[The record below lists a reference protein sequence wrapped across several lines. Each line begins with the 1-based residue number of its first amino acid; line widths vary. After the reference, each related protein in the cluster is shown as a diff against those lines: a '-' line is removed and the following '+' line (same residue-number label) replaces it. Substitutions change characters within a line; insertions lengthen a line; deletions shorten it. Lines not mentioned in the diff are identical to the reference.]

1 MIQTSRRDDA
11 VIRRITA
18 DAQLEEQA
26 AMMGGADEQ
35 AERATDNPQDTLE
48 KSEDSLP
55 PSPPTPP
62 EEEEDATNLTTA
74 DVEKAKKNDDKGDS

>member
-35 AERATDNPQDTLE
+35 ADRATNNPQDTLE

-62 EEEEDATNLTTA
+62 EEENATNLTTA

>member
-35 AERATDNPQDTLE
+35 ADRATDNPQDTLE

-62 EEEEDATNLTTA
+62 EEEDATNLTTS

>member
-35 AERATDNPQDTLE
+35 ADRATDNPQDTLE

-62 EEEEDATNLTTA
+62 EEEDATNLATV
-74 DVEKAKKNDDKGDS
+74 DVEKAKNDDKGDS